1 MATHKVLSFCSCDD
15 AQSIAKEVLFFFF
28 DNFFANDVNLLS
40 SDHAKALL
48 KFIAKE
54 VLF

>member
-15 AQSIAKEVLFFFF
+15 AQSIAKEVLFF